1 MLVYHI
7 IQVLFILA
15 CGAAG
20 WGIAWSV
27 GADAIVWAAVGAVMG
42 GVALVV
48 EMLLR
53 RLATRQVVGGTIGL
67 LLGLAIA
74 NLLAFVISSMP
85 GAREVRPVIFA
96 LANIICGYLGM
107 RIGARETE
115 PTSFLSFGL
124 GRGGAGDQEAE
135 SKVLDTSAII
145 DGRVADVCE
154 AGFIEGRL
162 IVPRFV
168 MRELQQVADSPDPL
182 RRARGRRG
190 LEILK
195 RIQQQKEVNVVIEDV
210 AVPEMEDEGARLVR
224 FAEQKGAR
232 LLTSDYGIDKIG
244 ELHGVRVLN
253 VNELAKALRPIFLPG
268 EEVTV
273 RLIKRGKESGQGVGY
288 LEDGTMV
295 VVDDGSN
302 KIGRTV
308 VSTVTSLLQTTAG
321 RMIFSKL
328 KGSDRR

>member
-1 MLVYHI
+1 LIYI
-7 IQVLFILA
+7 IYVLFVLVCGLVGSAIAWRLEENVPGWAAAGVILA
-15 CGAAG
+15 V
-20 WGIAWSV
+20 V
-27 GADAIVWAAVGAVMG
+27 GLAI
-42 GVALVV
+42 
-48 EMLLR
+48 ESLLR
-53 RLATRQVVGGTIGL
+53 RLSVRRVVGGSIGL

-74 NLLAFVISSMP
+74 NAVAYVISTVP
-85 GAREVRPVIFA
+85 GTAHVRPIIFV
-96 LANIICGYLGM
+96 LANVICGYLGL
-107 RIGARETE
+107 RVGSREAE

-124 GRGGAGDQEAE
+124 GAGGRGHDGEG
-135 SKVLDTSAII
+135 KVLDTSAII

-154 AGFIEGRL
+154 SGFIEGRL

-168 MRELQQVADSPDPL
+168 MRELQQIADSPDPL

-195 RIQQQKEVNVVIEDV
+195 RIQQQKEVSVMIEDIS
-210 AVPEMEDEGARLVR
+210 VPETEDENARLVR
-224 FAEQKGAR
+224 FAEQKGVQ
-232 LLTSDYGIDKIG
+232 LITSDYGVNKIG

-253 VNELAKALRPIFLPG
+253 VNELAKALRPVFLPG

-328 KGSDRR
+328 KGSEKR

>member
-1 MLVYHI
+1 VLVYHI
-7 IQVLFILA
+7 IQVLVILA

-27 GADAIVWAAVGAVMG
+27 GAEAIVWAAVGAVMG
-42 GVALVV
+42 GVALAV

-85 GAREVRPVIFA
+85 GAAEVRPIIFA
-96 LANIICGYLGM
+96 LANIMCGYLGM
-107 RIGARETE
+107 RIGSRETE

-124 GRGGAGDQEAE
+124 GGGGAGDQDAQ
-135 SKVLDTSAII
+135 SKVLDASAII

-195 RIQQQKEVNVVIEDV
+195 RIQQQKEVNVVIEDIP
-210 AVPEMEDEGARLVR
+210 VPETEDEGARLVR

-232 LLTSDYGIDKIG
+232 LLTSDYSIDKIG

-308 VSTVTSLLQTTAG
+308 ISTVTSLLQTTAG

-328 KGSDRR
+328 KGSDR